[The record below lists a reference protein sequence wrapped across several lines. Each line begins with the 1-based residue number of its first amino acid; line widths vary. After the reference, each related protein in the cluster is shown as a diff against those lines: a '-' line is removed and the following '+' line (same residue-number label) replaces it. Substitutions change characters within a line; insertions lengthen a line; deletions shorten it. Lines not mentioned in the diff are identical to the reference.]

1 MNAKAFLDTNV
12 LVYATVTDDPR
23 AAIAMALLEQG
34 GTISVQVL
42 NEFTNTAIRKLKRSW
57 SDVTAA
63 LAAFRLL
70 LPSFLPITVAMHEA
84 ALEMAQAGPRQLL
97 RRPDRRCGP
106 GGGLFDALNPEDM
119 QHGRVIDWRLTIHK
133 IRSLRSYAKET
144 ADRRRQEIAPRLS
157 PNLSPACP
165 DPAPPRANAAAG
177 RSCSHNPVLR
187 RAEN

>member
-42 NEFTNTAIRKLKRSW
+42 NEFTNTAIRKLKRSC

-70 LPSFLPITVAMHEA
+70 LPSLLPITVAMHEA
-84 ALEMAQAGPRQLL
+84 ALEMAQR
-97 RRPDRRCGP
+97 DRVS
-106 GGGLFDALNPEDM
+106 FYDALIVAAALEAGCSTLLSEDM
-119 QHGRVIDWRLTIHK
+119 QHGRVIDGRLTI
-133 IRSLRSYAKET
+133 
-144 ADRRRQEIAPRLS
+144 Q
-157 PNLSPACP
+157 
-165 DPAPPRANAAAG
+165 
-177 RSCSHNPVLR
+177 NPFAQVLR
-187 RAEN
+187 ERDR

>member
-70 LPSFLPITVAMHEA
+70 LPSLLPITVAMHEA
-84 ALEMAQAGPRQLL
+84 ALEMAQR
-97 RRPDRRCGP
+97 DRVG
-106 GGGLFDALNPEDM
+106 FYDALIVAAALEAGCSTLLSEDM
-119 QHGRVIDWRLTIHK
+119 QHGRVIDGRLTI
-133 IRSLRSYAKET
+133 
-144 ADRRRQEIAPRLS
+144 Q
-157 PNLSPACP
+157 
-165 DPAPPRANAAAG
+165 
-177 RSCSHNPVLR
+177 NPFAQVLR
-187 RAEN
+187 ESDR

>member
-70 LPSFLPITVAMHEA
+70 LPSLLPITVAMHEA
-84 ALEMAQAGPRQLL
+84 ALEMAQR
-97 RRPDRRCGP
+97 DRVS
-106 GGGLFDALNPEDM
+106 FYDALIVAAALEAGCSTLLSEDM
-119 QHGRVIDWRLTIHK
+119 QHGRVIDGRLTI
-133 IRSLRSYAKET
+133 
-144 ADRRRQEIAPRLS
+144 Q
-157 PNLSPACP
+157 
-165 DPAPPRANAAAG
+165 
-177 RSCSHNPVLR
+177 NPFAQVLR
-187 RAEN
+187 ESDR

>member
-70 LPSFLPITVAMHEA
+70 LPSLLPITVAMHEA
-84 ALEMAQAGPRQLL
+84 ALEMAQR
-97 RRPDRRCGP
+97 DRVS
-106 GGGLFDALNPEDM
+106 FYDALIVAAALEAGCSTLLSEDM
-119 QHGRVIDWRLTIHK
+119 QHGRVIDGRLTI
-133 IRSLRSYAKET
+133 
-144 ADRRRQEIAPRLS
+144 Q
-157 PNLSPACP
+157 
-165 DPAPPRANAAAG
+165 
-177 RSCSHNPVLR
+177 NPFAQVLR
-187 RAEN
+187 ERDR

>member
-1 MNAKAFLDTNV
+1 MMRMNAKAFLDTNV

-70 LPSFLPITVAMHEA
+70 LPSLLPITVAMHEA
-84 ALEMAQAGPRQLL
+84 ALEMAQR
-97 RRPDRRCGP
+97 DRVS
-106 GGGLFDALNPEDM
+106 FYDALIVAAALEAGCSTLLSEDM
-119 QHGRVIDWRLTIHK
+119 QHGRVIDGRLTI
-133 IRSLRSYAKET
+133 
-144 ADRRRQEIAPRLS
+144 Q
-157 PNLSPACP
+157 
-165 DPAPPRANAAAG
+165 
-177 RSCSHNPVLR
+177 NPFAQVLR
-187 RAEN
+187 ERDR